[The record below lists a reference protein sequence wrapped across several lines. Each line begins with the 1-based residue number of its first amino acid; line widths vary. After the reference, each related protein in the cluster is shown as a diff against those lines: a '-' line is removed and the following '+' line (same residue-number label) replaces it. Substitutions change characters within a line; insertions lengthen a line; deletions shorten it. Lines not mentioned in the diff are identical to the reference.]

1 MEENIMPVMKNILFA
16 TDLSP
21 NSSSYAFSY
30 AVDMAQSHNAS
41 IVILHVVEK
50 QHNMSYAGSNVEAVM
65 RDARADEQKK
75 SREEIKKDIEMFCKK
90 VGEQIGLP
98 CPEMISKI
106 LVPIGSP
113 VEEILKAAEEESC
126 DVLVLGVHKKG
137 FLLNALLGH
146 VASSVL
152 EKSKKPVFIIPLP
165 SEKAYA
171 EQIHI

>member
-1 MEENIMPVMKNILFA
+1 MPEMKNILFA

-21 NSSSYAFSY
+21 NTSSYAFSY

-50 QHNMSYAGSNVEAVM
+50 QHNMSYAGSMVEAAM
-65 RDARADEQKK
+65 RGARKQEQEK
-75 SREEIKKDIEMFCKK
+75 SREEIKKDVEMFCKK
-90 VGEQIGLP
+90 VEEQICMP
-98 CPEMISKI
+98 CLEMISKI
-106 LVPIGSP
+106 LVPIGNP
-113 VEEILKAAEEESC
+113 VEEILKVADEESC
-126 DVLVLGVHKKG
+126 DALVLGVHKKG

-165 SEKAYA
+165 SEKVYA
-171 EQIHI
+171 EQIQI

>member
-1 MEENIMPVMKNILFA
+1 MPEMKNILFA

-30 AVDMAQSHNAS
+30 AVDMAQSHNAK
-41 IVILHVVEK
+41 IIILHVVEK
-50 QHNMSYAGSNVEAVM
+50 QHNMSYAGSTVEAVM
-65 RDARADEQKK
+65 RGAREDDQKK
-75 SREEIKKDIEMFCKK
+75 SREEIKKDVETFCRK
-90 VGEQIGLP
+90 VGEQICMP
-98 CPEMISKI
+98 CLEMISKI
-106 LVPIGSP
+106 LIPIGSP

-165 SEKAYA
+165 SEKVYS
-171 EQIHI
+171 EQITI